1 MLIGMFLIYFVLVAQ
16 FRSFRVPFLILGT
29 VPLAMIGIVPGFI
42 LVGLQFNATSMIGT
56 IALAGIVVNNA
67 IIMLEYIEE
76 LKSKGKNLKDTVI
89 EAAST
94 RMRPILLT
102 SATTMLGSLTIA
114 LGDEVW
120 AGLGWAIIWG
130 MMVSTILTLVV
141 FPVMY
146 VLSEE

>member
-1 MLIGMFLIYFVLVAQ
+1 MKENVKQKGLSLI
-16 FRSFRVPFLILGT
+16 
-29 VPLAMIGIVPGFI
+29 
-42 LVGLQFNATSMIGT
+42 
-56 IALAGIVVNNA
+56 
-67 IIMLEYIEE
+67 E
-76 LKSKGKNLKDTVI
+76 TVI
-89 EAAST
+89 EAVGT

-130 MMVSTILTLVV
+130 MLISTLLTLFV

-146 VLSEE
+146 VLSESRNS